1 MVKVY
6 CTVCHKRCKG
16 DVLKIEQQFIHY
28 KCFQCIKCRKNL
40 KQGGFFV
47 KDKKFYCPNDYQS
60 EFGVRCETC
69 HGYVEGERTTILDG
83 LYYCMPCSTNLT
95 NGGGGGSLAHTSNT
109 IGRGGA
115 SGTSIVAASVTP
127 GTGTTNGSRFNPLS
141 LLSSSRHS
149 HTMPSIKTS
158 TSSPSHN
165 INNNNNNNNNNNS
178 NTIDN
183 HYSPY
188 SHQKQSKRFIANN
201 NVNGNNNNTNLKSFT
216 SLNDQLSVQ
225 IHENG
230 GSIPD
235 SEYNKRKLEVQG
247 IEPVTIDT
255 LLSTTPG
262 QTISPNSFTP
272 STTCERRIC
281 PPGVDYGRHY
291 PISYLQ
297 LAEQGFTAI
306 MSNDELNPNMNGNA
320 GGGGGHRSRSL
331 ARSFF
336 SPMHS
341 ASSTGS
347 SHHPHSHLQHPQ
359 QQHVSRRDVVVR
371 SMTSNSIPYRRSND
385 LDSKKQMVNGGSP
398 NRYNNNNNN
407 SNIPLATT
415 ATTMTSISHDSNM
428 PISLTGRPK
437 RDMYVRQRQLSP
449 GSTSLGSGVM
459 GYRRSE
465 RMMNS
470 STLPPGL
477 ENLRQSTGRYSCRST
492 PNVTGK
498 RGMTQLAE
506 SLVRPRVDRT
516 ASPPSAALYWSE
528 ARRLA
533 SYPNARLPDSN
544 SLPAIERYDFPA
556 PPSPA
561 VVMIDKRR
569 EKRMTGVQSVG
580 LDSRDGTLRNG
591 TMTSVDT
598 DWTDRDPAVN
608 AKLDRID
615 AEIETLKRLGES
627 SGITAALIQELE
639 ASKSQI
645 HEVDLDPIS
654 ASRSPNA
661 NVEPGYKTRYKRHGY
676 TSPSRDTRR
685 DRRGGHSLSYRLEYS
700 STGGRSGT
708 IPSFPSRY
716 DHDYPMRQH
725 GQYMRSTYSAPRPG
739 YTSSILYGRAVSL
752 PRPFMGVE
760 NGDGILDHNSTLSG
774 HIHTGGSSSGVRG
787 SASTTLRTAQSG
799 HSFHPGTGGVGVSHS
814 AYSGDVL
821 NCPDRTI
828 TVPESLNTNFS
839 GTESR
844 TIGLQDGIG
853 SVTTSGLS
861 MDGLIAESGD
871 DITLTSPHN
880 GYFMKSGTLA
890 GLPCSVTG
898 LRPVGLP
905 SYHHYSHHAKSYSTS
920 RRGRTST
927 PVPTSGSGG
936 GAGGVGSGLGYLTDP
951 DLMDIDAY
959 PSVQSWLRPTAS
971 SVSRH
976 EKSFKIYPYEVLKAS
991 SNQPLK
997 GVDRTQLECHLSADE
1012 FEQLFKMSPQA
1023 FQRLPEWKRNDLKK
1037 KLDLL

>member
-16 DVLKIEQQFIHY
+16 DVLKIEQQFVHY

-47 KDKKFYCPNDYQS
+47 KDKKFYCPNDYQT
-60 EFGVRCETC
+60 EYGVRCEAC
-69 HGYVEGERTTILDG
+69 HNYVEGEVVTVLGKTFHTHCFRCTTCRRLFNSGERTTILDG
-83 LYYCMPCSTNLT
+83 SYYCMSCSSNFT
-95 NGGGGGSLAHTSNT
+95 NGGSVTHNT
-109 IGRGGA
+109 VGGA
-115 SGTSIVAASVTP
+115 ATAA
-127 GTGTTNGSRFNPLS
+127 GGNTNGVDLEVNR
-141 LLSSSRHS
+141 SSSS
-149 HTMPSIKTS
+149 SSPSS
-158 TSSPSHN
+158 TSSPSKINHFN
-165 INNNNNNNNNNNS
+165 PLSSQSHTMPPIIMSSTPLHSSNNNNNNNNNIDS
-178 NTIDN
+178 TTIDDN
-183 HYSPY
+183 HH
-188 SHQKQSKRFIANN
+188 SHGLKQQKQQTQSKQPERFIS
-201 NVNGNNNNTNLKSFT
+201 NTNLKSFT

-230 GSIPD
+230 CSIPD
-235 SEYNKRKLEVQG
+235 SEYHKQKLEAQG
-247 IEPVTIDT
+247 LGPVTIDT
-255 LLSTTPG
+255 MLSTTPG
-262 QTISPNSFTP
+262 QTISPNSYTP
-272 STTCERRIC
+272 SSYERRTC
-281 PPGVDYGRHY
+281 PPHVDYGRQY

-306 MSNDELNPNMNGNA
+306 MSNDELHPSATENV
-320 GGGGGHRSRSL
+320 GHRSRSL

-336 SPMHS
+336 SPIHS
-341 ASSTGS
+341 SSSTS
-347 SHHPHSHLQHPQ
+347 SH
-359 QQHVSRRDVVVR
+359 QHVSRRDVVR
-371 SMTSNSIPYRRSND
+371 SVTSSSIPFRRLNELEQTHD
-385 LDSKKQMVNGGSP
+385 GSP
-398 NRYNNNNNN
+398 TKVPNHYDNTIASKSVGAN
-407 SNIPLATT
+407 T
-415 ATTMTSISHDSNM
+415 

-449 GSTSLGSGVM
+449 GSSSLGSSVM

-465 RMMNS
+465 RLNA

-516 ASPPSAALYWSE
+516 ASPPSAAVYWSE

-569 EKRMTGVQSVG
+569 EKRMTGVQSIG
-580 LDSRDGTLRNG
+580 LDSRDGTLRNS
-591 TMTSVDT
+591 TMTSTDT
-598 DWTDRDPAVN
+598 DWTDRDPAMN

-639 ASKSQI
+639 ASKLQV
-645 HEVDLDPIS
+645 HAVDLDPIS

-661 NVEPGYKTRYKRHGY
+661 NVEPGYKTRYRRHGY

-685 DRRGGHSLSYRLEYS
+685 DRRGGHNLSYRLEYS

-708 IPSFPSRY
+708 IPSFPS
-716 DHDYPMRQH
+716 
-725 GQYMRSTYSAPRPG
+725 TPRPG
-739 YTSSILYGRAVSL
+739 YTSGILYSRAVSL
-752 PRPFMGVE
+752 PRPFIGVE
-760 NGDGILDHNSTLSG
+760 NGDGLLDQSTLSG
-774 HIHTGGSSSGVRG
+774 HLPTASSGVRG
-787 SASTTLRTAQSG
+787 SVSTTLRTAPSG
-799 HSFHPGTGGVGVSHS
+799 QSFHPGGLSV
-814 AYSGDVL
+814 YSGEVL
-821 NCPDRTI
+821 NGPDRTV
-828 TVPESLNTNFS
+828 TVPESLNTNF
-839 GTESR
+839 GRTESR
-844 TIGLQDGIG
+844 PMGLHDGIG

-871 DITLTSPHN
+871 DITLTGPHN
-880 GYFMKSGTLA
+880 GYFLKSGTLA

-905 SYHHYSHHAKSYSTS
+905 PQHSHSYHHAKSSSTS
-920 RRGRTST
+920 RRGRTSIPAT
-927 PVPTSGSGG
+927 IGASSGM
-936 GAGGVGSGLGYLTDP
+936 GYLTDP
-951 DLMDIDAY
+951 DLLDIDAY
-959 PSVQSWLRPTAS
+959 PSVQSWLRPTATA
-971 SVSRH
+971 SRY
-976 EKSFKIYPYEVLKAS
+976 EKSFKVYPYEILKMS
-991 SNQPLK
+991 SNQLLK
-997 GVDRTQLECHLSADE
+997 GVDRTKLECHLSTDE
-1012 FEQLFKMSPQA
+1012 FQSLFNMSPQA